1 MAMLPMQTSP
11 DVGGG
16 DFGSMTLGRRSKKEE
31 RIPQWGYQETK
42 EFIAVRAELEKDFSQ
57 TKRNKTL
64 WQLIA
69 GKMKEKGFHRSA
81 NQCKCK
87 WKNLVNR
94 YKGKETSE
102 PDNGKQCPFFE
113 ELDVIFKERA
123 KSMDRMLHEVE
134 AGARPGKKGK
144 RGRRSSDED
153 SDDVDDED
161 DSEDDRI
168 VGRKGRRSEKGQRVT
183 AEKFRAN
190 SMQEVLED
198 FFHQHQQ
205 AEVQWHDA
213 VERREQ
219 EWRIREQEWR
229 DAMEKLEQE
238 RITREQGW
246 REREEQR
253 RAREEVRAQKRDELF
268 AALLSKLA
276 QEDDY

>member
-81 NQCKCK
+81 DQCKCK

-94 YKGKETSE
+94 YKGKESFEPDYEGKETSE
-102 PDNGKQCPFFE
+102 HDNGKQCPFFE

-134 AGARPGKKGK
+134 AGARP
-144 RGRRSSDED
+144 
-153 SDDVDDED
+153 
-161 DSEDDRI
+161 
-168 VGRKGRRSEKGQRVT
+168 
-183 AEKFRAN
+183 
-190 SMQEVLED
+190 
-198 FFHQHQQ
+198 
-205 AEVQWHDA
+205 